1 MSKIPVKKKNEIVR
15 DLETLYTEK
24 ESFDTLSLYDP
35 DYTKKQGIRYFVH
48 EKIISK
54 FRSFGMKLKEL
65 KEESFHQPF
74 LEYDMEDI
82 LKKQKKSIK
91 SVEKGYFLFSLI
103 YPYYLAKFGFD
114 LQNSKNICV
123 GPYIVRD
130 KKKKKEIKIDSNYNE
145 SAMLSFA
152 IETGSHKNEEEEEKE
167 DEKPKEETQTGG
179 GFDFSKMKKKAE
191 EKAKELKEKAKT
203 SDTLKDIRSR
213 GKEMKEKAKE
223 AKDKATSSDM
233 FGDMKEKA
241 KAKAEEVKAKAEEVK
256 EKAQEKSE
264 GLKEKAKEF
273 KKSAEEKA
281 EKVLQEAQDK
291 MNEATNAMDI
301 EKLKSEAEQKAQ
313 SLLNKAEEKSQSLL
327 EKAKDAKNSVSDKI
341 EEMKEK
347 AKDAKNS
354 VSDKIEEMKE
364 KAKDAKNSVFD
375 KIEEMKEK
383 KPKKEK
389 KKTSSSKMDSPMI
402 PGLFTLDQL
411 RSLTEDL
418 GRKNNENNNSNN
430 NSPNQDDLIKQ
441 QIQLKIKELENNAF
455 MQKKEYEKTIKELK
469 LKIYKTQDDD
479 DEEVG
484 SLLDNL
490 AEQIREMDKKLSQS
504 EEMKKLAQGIK
515 KLYTIFT
522 FYSFKQIKKNKKY
535 KQLIFGFLRA
545 DHDTRVKIIQGTMS
559 NQPVYET
566 LRNYFKDSKKKP
578 SSPLK
583 FHYFFGLS
591 DIGKIS
597 AFMKSLKLQNNTN
610 NESVL
615 NATNNEAKNIVQ
627 EPVIEAEVVSKGGS
641 KNKTIRKII
650 LEKRTPTKKNVFR
663 RILKRK
669 LNKYKKK
676 KQFTQKINSGYR
688 WIKSR
693 KIKTK

>member
-54 FRSFGMKLKEL
+54 FKSFGMKLKEL

-114 LQNSKNICV
+114 LQNTKNICV

-152 IETGSHKNEEEEEKE
+152 IETGSHKNEEEEKE
-167 DEKPKEETQTGG
+167 DKKPKEETQTGG
-179 GFDFSKMKKKAE
+179 GFDFSKMK
-191 EKAKELKEKAKT
+191 EKAKKLKEKAKT

-241 KAKAEEVKAKAEEVK
+241 KAKAEEMK

-264 GLKEKAKEF
+264 GLKEKAEEF
-273 KKSAEEKA
+273 KKSAEEKT

-291 MNEATNAMDI
+291 MNEATNVMDI

-313 SLLNKAEEKSQSLL
+313 SLSNKAEEKSQSLL
-327 EKAKDAKNSVSDKI
+327 EKAKDAKNSVSDK
-341 EEMKEK
+341 M
-347 AKDAKNS
+347 
-354 VSDKIEEMKE
+354 
-364 KAKDAKNSVFD
+364 
-375 KIEEMKEK
+375 EEMKEK

>member
-354 VSDKIEEMKE
+354 V
-364 KAKDAKNSVFD
+364 FD

>member
-1 MSKIPVKKKNEIVR
+1 
-15 DLETLYTEK
+15 
-24 ESFDTLSLYDP
+24 
-35 DYTKKQGIRYFVH
+35 
-48 EKIISK
+48 
-54 FRSFGMKLKEL
+54 
-65 KEESFHQPF
+65 
-74 LEYDMEDI
+74 
-82 LKKQKKSIK
+82 
-91 SVEKGYFLFSLI
+91 
-103 YPYYLAKFGFD
+103 
-114 LQNSKNICV
+114 
-123 GPYIVRD
+123 
-130 KKKKKEIKIDSNYNE
+130 
-145 SAMLSFA
+145 
-152 IETGSHKNEEEEEKE
+152 
-167 DEKPKEETQTGG
+167 
-179 GFDFSKMKKKAE
+179 
-191 EKAKELKEKAKT
+191 
-203 SDTLKDIRSR
+203 
-213 GKEMKEKAKE
+213 
-223 AKDKATSSDM
+223 
-233 FGDMKEKA
+233 
-241 KAKAEEVKAKAEEVK
+241 
-256 EKAQEKSE
+256 
-264 GLKEKAKEF
+264 
-273 KKSAEEKA
+273 
-281 EKVLQEAQDK
+281 
-291 MNEATNAMDI
+291 
-301 EKLKSEAEQKAQ
+301 
-313 SLLNKAEEKSQSLL
+313 
-327 EKAKDAKNSVSDKI
+327 
-341 EEMKEK
+341 
-347 AKDAKNS
+347 
-354 VSDKIEEMKE
+354 
-364 KAKDAKNSVFD
+364 
-375 KIEEMKEK
+375 
-383 KPKKEK
+383 
-389 KKTSSSKMDSPMI
+389 MDSPMI

>member
-54 FRSFGMKLKEL
+54 FKSFGMKLKEL

-82 LKKQKKSIK
+82 LKKQKKYIK

-114 LQNSKNICV
+114 LQNTKNICV

-152 IETGSHKNEEEEEKE
+152 IETGSHKNEEEEKE
-167 DEKPKEETQTGG
+167 DKKPKEETQTGG
-179 GFDFSKMKKKAE
+179 GFDFSKMK
-191 EKAKELKEKAKT
+191 EKAKKLKEKAKT

-241 KAKAEEVKAKAEEVK
+241 KAKAEEMK

-264 GLKEKAKEF
+264 GLKEKAEEF
-273 KKSAEEKA
+273 KKSAEEKT

-291 MNEATNAMDI
+291 MNEATNVMDI

-313 SLLNKAEEKSQSLL
+313 SLSNKAEEKSQSLL
-327 EKAKDAKNSVSDKI
+327 EKAKDAKNSVSDK
-341 EEMKEK
+341 M
-347 AKDAKNS
+347 
-354 VSDKIEEMKE
+354 
-364 KAKDAKNSVFD
+364 
-375 KIEEMKEK
+375 EEMKEK

-389 KKTSSSKMDSPMI
+389 KKTSSSRMDSPMI

-430 NSPNQDDLIKQ
+430 NSQNQDDVIKQ

-650 LEKRTPTKKNVFR
+650 LEKQTPTKKNVFR

>member
-114 LQNSKNICV
+114 LQNTKNICV

-152 IETGSHKNEEEEEKE
+152 IETGSHKNEEEEEEKE

-179 GFDFSKMKKKAE
+179 GFDFSKM
-191 EKAKELKEKAKT
+191 KEKAKT

-241 KAKAEEVKAKAEEVK
+241 KVKAEEVKAKAEEVKAKAEEVK

-313 SLLNKAEEKSQSLL
+313 SLSNKAEEKSQSLL
-327 EKAKDAKNSVSDKI
+327 EKAKDAKNSVSDKM

-354 VSDKIEEMKE
+354 VSDKM
-364 KAKDAKNSVFD
+364 
-375 KIEEMKEK
+375 EEMKEK

-430 NSPNQDDLIKQ
+430 NSQNQDDVIKQ

-650 LEKRTPTKKNVFR
+650 LEKQTPTKKNMFR

>member
-167 DEKPKEETQTGG
+167 DEKPKDETQTGG

-213 GKEMKEKAKE
+213 GKEVKEKAKE

-327 EKAKDAKNSVSDKI
+327 EKAKDAKNSVSDKM

-354 VSDKIEEMKE
+354 VS
-364 KAKDAKNSVFD
+364 D